1 MGHMTSTKNQDINKE
16 FQVSLFLKY
25 LHSFSWEYSFYQREL
40 TIICDFKYLP
50 RVKNIESLS
59 LSLVLVFFTI
69 YKFTPNESVVLFLFY
84 LFIYSSAF
92 IVVSGREAKSSLV
105 NL

>member
-16 FQVSLFLKY
+16 FQVSLFLKIP
-25 LHSFSWEYSFYQREL
+25 SFILLRIFVLSREL
-40 TIICDFKYLP
+40 TIICDLKYLSK
-50 RVKNIESLS
+50 VKNIEGLS

-84 LFIYSSAF
+84 FTF
-92 IVVSGREAKSSLV
+92 TSLYIPV
-105 NL
+105 HS